1 MVASDESSV
10 AAARLKRED
19 WNRTK
24 HDPVFSEWQILVG
37 PSDWEDHSLG
47 KEGAERYRVHNLPKS
62 FGPGVYELGIAVSR
76 TGLGREVGRLNRDRI
91 VVVYLGQADNVRRR
105 LQRYGSRGAHLGD
118 SYLNGQPNDSR
129 SVSLQKGPGL
139 FEEIFSR
146 RCSIVFRW
154 APMENKREA
163 EKTEDKLLNR
173 FDYAWNTSNNGAR
186 RPTDILRKLDRTA
199 ANTTQFPNVV
209 RKLLPFGQK
218 QVGISIK
225 ARKLPSPENKLSACA
240 DEESNNFLSSVFK
253 FSRSLPRFLSYRSI
267 VIEEN
272 TSFCGVV
279 LGDGSVCR
287 RPPVD
292 RRKRCAEHKGMQIN
306 GSIPTLVPTLVTV
319 GKSESTLGSESVTVG
334 KWQNVHNAGL
344 DSSCSDQN
352 SSALCKPGVVQT
364 QAASKSSVISK
375 DTTTMCGVDLG
386 DGIYCTRQ
394 PARGRVR
401 CDEHKGMR
409 IRGSISESVTVG
421 KWQNVHKAGFDS
433 SCSDQNSSALREP
446 GVVQT
451 QASSKSPVVS
461 KDTTTMCGVDLG
473 YGIYCTRQPARGRV
487 RCDEHKGL
495 RVNGLVSKLAAED
508 KSHLSDTGS
517 KFISCE
523 YEYGNTSAP
532 TCGATLHNGSQCRR
546 QPVQGN
552 KRCWQHKGM
561 RADSSS
567 AGFGSEITSLTCG
580 VSLQNGS
587 ICMRIPAHGRKRCE
601 QHRGRRITNSSY
613 F

>member
-1 MVASDESSV
+1 MVASDSSSV

-24 HDPVFSEWQILVG
+24 HDSVFSQWQILVG
-37 PSDWEDHSLG
+37 PSDWEDYSLG
-47 KEGAERYRVHNLPKS
+47 KEGAAWYRVHNLPKS
-62 FGPGVYELGIAVSR
+62 SGPGVYELGIAVSR
-76 TGLGREVGRLNRDRI
+76 TGLGREVGRLNPDGI
-91 VVVYLGQADNVRRR
+91 LGVYLGQADNVRTR
-105 LQRYGSRGAHLGD
+105 LQRYGRTGAHLGH
-118 SYLNGQPNDSR
+118 SYPNGQPNDSK
-129 SVSLQKGPGL
+129 SVSVQKGPGL

-146 RCSIVFRW
+146 RYPIVFRW

-163 EKTEDKLLNR
+163 EKTEAQLLKT
-173 FDYAWNTSNNGAR
+173 FDYAWNTSNNGVR
-186 RPTDILRKLDRTA
+186 RPNDIVWKLDRIA
-199 ANTTQFPNVV
+199 ANTTQFPKVV

-240 DEESNNFLSSVFK
+240 DEESYNFLSQVFK
-253 FSRSLPRFLSYRSI
+253 FSRSLPRFLLDRSI
-267 VIEEN
+267 IIEEN
-272 TSFCGVV
+272 NSFCGVV
-279 LGDGSVCR
+279 LGDGLVCR

-292 RRKRCAEHKGMQIN
+292 RRKRCAEHKGMRIN
-306 GSIPTLVPTLVTV
+306 GSIPMLVPTLVTV
-319 GKSESTLGSESVTVG
+319 GKSGSTLGSVSNHLADRKGDNHNAQNLCYDSVKDTEVVG
-334 KWQNVHNAGL
+334 KCPV
-344 DSSCSDQN
+344 SESFT
-352 SSALCKPGVVQT
+352 P
-364 QAASKSSVISK
+364 I
-375 DTTTMCGVDLG
+375 CGVPLH
-386 DGIYCTRQ
+386 DGSPCRRQ
-394 PARGRVR
+394 PTQGRKR

-409 IRGSISESVTVG
+409 IRGSISESVRIG
-421 KWQNVHKAGFDS
+421 KSQNVHKAGLDF
-433 SCSDQNSSALREP
+433 SCSDQNSSALCIP

-451 QASSKSPVVS
+451 QASSKSYVVS
-461 KDTTTMCGVDLG
+461 KDTTTMCGLDLG

-495 RVNGLVSKLAAED
+495 RINGLVSKLAAEG
-508 KSHLSDTGS
+508 KSHLSDMGS
-517 KFISCE
+517 KFSSCE

-561 RADSSS
+561 RADGSS

-587 ICMRIPAHGRKRCE
+587 VCTRIPAHGRKRCE
-601 QHRGRRITNSSY
+601 QHKGRRITNSSY